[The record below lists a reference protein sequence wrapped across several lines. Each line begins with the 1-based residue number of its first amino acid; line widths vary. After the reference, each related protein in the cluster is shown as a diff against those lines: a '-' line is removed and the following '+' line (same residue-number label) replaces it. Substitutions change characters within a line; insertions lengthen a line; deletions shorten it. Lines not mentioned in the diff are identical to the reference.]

1 MHDPE
6 AQADTDQLTVTRS
19 IETTAPLDVVW
30 DTLTNPRWIAD
41 WFGTAADFPDGME
54 PGALGRFSFGEHGD
68 CQVRIEEY
76 AAPSRFGFSWTG
88 PGQQLSETTTTT
100 ATFTLERSEDLT
112 RITVVETGFETLGD
126 QAAARAALED
136 NRQGWTGELDDL
148 VATIAR
154 RWSGASVDPAA
165 GTITRTIDLDAP
177 IQQVWDRLT
186 DPVAIE
192 RWWGHPADFP
202 DGMAAGSSGTFAHQ
216 GETFPIDIITFEA
229 PRRWEF
235 RWGNLGE
242 DSPGPQ
248 ATDVRFDLA
257 ELEGGTRLRVVEI
270 GWMRVDSDRRA
281 EGMQENAR
289 GWNHVL
295 DSLRADL
302 AS

>member
-41 WFGTAADFPDGME
+41 WFGTA
-54 PGALGRFSFGEHGD
+54 
-68 CQVRIEEY
+68 
-76 AAPSRFGFSWTG
+76 
-88 PGQQLSETTTTT
+88 
-100 ATFTLERSEDLT
+100 
-112 RITVVETGFETLGD
+112 
-126 QAAARAALED
+126 
-136 NRQGWTGELDDL
+136 
-148 VATIAR
+148 
-154 RWSGASVDPAA
+154 
-165 GTITRTIDLDAP
+165 
-177 IQQVWDRLT
+177 
-186 DPVAIE
+186 
-192 RWWGHPADFP
+192 ADFP